1 MLKRNGFIFRLLLFN
16 VKTFECK
23 KLTSRVMII
32 HISRF
37 PTQINHF
44 FRVQTNPAY
53 GAQKTGPIFSPEQ
66 QWATLPDW
74 LFWLWKTAFF
84 GFFSKLV
91 TLFRNGGGYKEL
103 WQKLTRH
110 KENSSSQDPFFHLL
124 LKREVIEIL

>member
-53 GAQKTGPIFSPEQ
+53 GAQKKGPIFSPEQ
-66 QWATLPDW
+66 Q
-74 LFWLWKTAFF
+74 
-84 GFFSKLV
+84 
-91 TLFRNGGGYKEL
+91 
-103 WQKLTRH
+103 
-110 KENSSSQDPFFHLL
+110 
-124 LKREVIEIL
+124 